1 MKAVIYFS
9 DSKKKRSKEIAL
21 TIDGDQFELVPAK
34 KIKRIPIYTFL
45 KLGFITI
52 RDINVRAA
60 TPKIDFDKYD
70 EIVLVFPI
78 WAGRMSQ
85 YMKSYLKTVPFKG
98 KKVILIATSDSGQKG
113 YMVGLG
119 EVVDPSND
127 IIDMVMYKK
136 NQLLT

>member
-21 TIDGDQFELVPAK
+21 TIDGDQFELVPTK

-70 EIVLVFPI
+70 EIVRVIEDTIKNKITKNHL
-78 WAGRMSQ
+78 Q
-85 YMKSYLKTVPFKG
+85 NYLKH
-98 KKVILIATSDSGQKG
+98 S
-113 YMVGLG
+113 
-119 EVVDPSND
+119 
-127 IIDMVMYKK
+127 YKIYK
-136 NQLLT
+136 S